1 MNGESNP
8 FFFLFREECPKIH
21 RHMEKHEIPWEL
33 ICSKWFICLFC
44 DILPIETVLRIWDC
58 LLYNG
63 SSIIMKT
70 ALLTVQ
76 LHQDEI
82 LSTNDFVEIVTNF
95 KSFTTSKK
103 AIHCHEFIEK
113 LLDKEFVLTEDQLKS
128 LRQDYDKEV
137 QKELEERN
145 NR

>member
-1 MNGESNP
+1 MKNLIIL
-8 FFFLFREECPKIH
+8 FIFLFREECPKIH
-21 RHMEKHEIPWEL
+21 KHMEKYEIPWEL

-113 LLDKEFVLTEDQLKS
+113 LLDKEFVLTEDHLKS